1 MRFRAKIV
9 DLACLNHFS
18 RVINT
23 IAKLAK
29 SCTLRLTASKLYFIL
44 SDRVANGGVSMWCEL
59 CQGNF
64 FDEYQMEG
72 VAVDHNEIYLELMP
86 ENLSRALKTAQSA
99 KAVKIKLTNKHSPCL
114 RVAVELP
121 SLSSSSRIVTHDIP
135 VRVIP
140 RRLWNDFREPSVPDF
155 DVSIYLP
162 ALKTMK
168 SIVERMKNIS
178 NYIVS

>member
-1 MRFRAKIV
+1 MEQF
-9 DLACLNHFS
+9 LLFS
-18 RVINT
+18 LPHQT
-23 IAKLAK
+23 
-29 SCTLRLTASKLYFIL
+29 CTLRLTVNKLYFIL

-64 FDEYQMEG
+64 FDEFQMEG
-72 VAVDHNEIYLELMP
+72 VAADHNEIYLELMP

-140 RRLWNDFREPSVPDF
+140 RRLWNDFREPIVPDF
-155 DVSIYLP
+155 DVSLCFYISYGVRRFMLP
-162 ALKTMK
+162 WDILAVGFEEEKEQK
-168 SIVERMKNIS
+168 RES
-178 NYIVS
+178 